1 MKFIIFLLLPLF
13 GKSQLPSNTQQQS
26 LKYEWRKISGP
37 SQYKIESPTLA
48 HTKVTNL
55 VEGIYHFELKVTNRY
70 GLSSRDTMVLTV
82 KPPDNEVSIKQG
94 KNSAL
99 SKE

>member
-26 LKYEWRKISGP
+26 LKYEWRKISGT

-48 HTKVTNL
+48 HTNVTHL
-55 VEGIYHFELKVTNRY
+55 VEGIYHELKVTNRY

-82 KPPDNEVSIKQG
+82 KPSDNEVFVKQD
-94 KNSAL
+94 KNSTL
-99 SKE
+99 SKK

>member
-1 MKFIIFLLLPLF
+1 MEKNF
-13 GKSQLPSNTQQQS
+13 
-26 LKYEWRKISGP
+26 GP

-55 VEGIYHFELKVTNRY
+55 VEGIYQFELKVTNRY

-82 KPPDNEVSIKQG
+82 KPKDNETSFKQV
-94 KNSAL
+94 KNSTL
-99 SKE
+99 SKK